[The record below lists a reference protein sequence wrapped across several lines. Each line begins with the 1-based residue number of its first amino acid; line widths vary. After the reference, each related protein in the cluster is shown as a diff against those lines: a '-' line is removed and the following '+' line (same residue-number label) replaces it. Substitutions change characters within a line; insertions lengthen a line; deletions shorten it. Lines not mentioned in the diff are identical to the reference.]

1 MKKYTL
7 ATIINILCAI
17 ISVIFA
23 WLIKY
28 TIDAVS
34 LTNKNMF
41 IKCMISLFLI
51 MILEFI
57 FNLLGKYLMLKYST
71 KELEIKKNDYFKY
84 ILNTYDNNDI
94 DLANFSTNTDL
105 LYSNL
110 FYNKV
115 FIYNYIFSFLLSIAS
130 AFIMNGLVSIVVF
143 IAACIPF
150 IVSNFLKKL
159 NIITTQDYTNETEK
173 YLNFITD
180 TNNGK
185 FEIQSYNQENAF
197 LKKHNE
203 LNKLVETKRI
213 KNKMSLFLTA
223 TLNQSL
229 GTLTFVIAI
238 CVSGLLA
245 LNNKL
250 TLGSMMGIIQLTNSM
265 VFPLSQIATAKN
277 EMNSVTSIVDNFA
290 NNKIYDWWITKYN
303 NKTKIFN
310 FENIKIN
317 DLNFSYDSN
326 KPILNNM
333 NLCIE
338 KNKKYAI
345 IGESGT
351 GKSTLAKI
359 LSGHISNYNGSIKV
373 NSKELS
379 TIDKKDYHRI

>member
-1 MKKYTL
+1 
-7 ATIINILCAI
+7 
-17 ISVIFA
+17 
-23 WLIKY
+23 
-28 TIDAVS
+28 
-34 LTNKNMF
+34 
-41 IKCMISLFLI
+41 
-51 MILEFI
+51 
-57 FNLLGKYLMLKYST
+57 
-71 KELEIKKNDYFKY
+71 
-84 ILNTYDNNDI
+84 
-94 DLANFSTNTDL
+94 
-105 LYSNL
+105 
-110 FYNKV
+110 
-115 FIYNYIFSFLLSIAS
+115 
-130 AFIMNGLVSIVVF
+130 
-143 IAACIPF
+143 
-150 IVSNFLKKL
+150 
-159 NIITTQDYTNETEK
+159 
-173 YLNFITD
+173 
-180 TNNGK
+180 
-185 FEIQSYNQENAF
+185 
-197 LKKHNE
+197 
-203 LNKLVETKRI
+203 
-213 KNKMSLFLTA
+213 MSLFLTA

-326 KPILNNM
+326 KHILNNM

-379 TIDKKDYHRI
+379 TIDKKDYHRICRYVKQQPYLFKDTLENNIKFYRNTSDEDLSNAISLCNISNLYNEKKDDIIDDTNGLSGGQKQRISLARALIEKPQIIILDEPTSSLDYKNTKEILQSLLNLDDITLIVITHIQDKKILEQFDEIISI

>member
-150 IVSNFLKKL
+150 IVSNFL
-159 NIITTQDYTNETEK
+159 
-173 YLNFITD
+173 
-180 TNNGK
+180 
-185 FEIQSYNQENAF
+185 
-197 LKKHNE
+197 
-203 LNKLVETKRI
+203 
-213 KNKMSLFLTA
+213 
-223 TLNQSL
+223 
-229 GTLTFVIAI
+229 
-238 CVSGLLA
+238 
-245 LNNKL
+245 
-250 TLGSMMGIIQLTNSM
+250 
-265 VFPLSQIATAKN
+265 
-277 EMNSVTSIVDNFA
+277 
-290 NNKIYDWWITKYN
+290 
-303 NKTKIFN
+303 
-310 FENIKIN
+310 
-317 DLNFSYDSN
+317 
-326 KPILNNM
+326 
-333 NLCIE
+333 
-338 KNKKYAI
+338 
-345 IGESGT
+345 
-351 GKSTLAKI
+351 
-359 LSGHISNYNGSIKV
+359 
-373 NSKELS
+373 
-379 TIDKKDYHRI
+379 